1 MESLE
6 QLDPIKVRKMP
17 RRMLGAALLSE
28 EIYEEVEHDLRAT
41 RQAAVIVAL
50 VAVASGVGGA
60 SAGLSSSMSALVSQL
75 LGWLLMTWLTYF
87 IGTRL
92 FQARATWGEV
102 LRTVGFAQT
111 PGLLFGLASLS
122 FLLRLGI
129 WIWIL
134 AATVVALRQSL
145 DISEG
150 RTIAVGVLGWIAYM
164 LLGVFAWWLFGF
176 KP

>member
-28 EIYEEVEHDLRAT
+28 EIYEEVEHDHRAT
-41 RQAAVIVAL
+41 RQAAVVVAL
-50 VAVASGVGGA
+50 VALASGVGGS
-60 SAGLSSSMSALVSQL
+60 SAGISSSLSALGSQL

-92 FQARATWGEV
+92 FQARASWGEV

-111 PGLLFGLASLS
+111 PGLLFGLATLS
-122 FLLRLGI
+122 FLLRIAVWL
-129 WIWIL
+129 WIL

-150 RTIAVGVLGWIAYM
+150 RTIVVGVLGWIAYLM
-164 LLGVFAWWLFGF
+164 LGVLGWWLFGI